1 MAYPIDAA
9 LSEHYEQYEWTL
21 YNSDYDTLEWSEK
34 NAIPKP
40 TKEDLESKLAVIN
53 AAEPMRRL
61 RLHRDRLLQ
70 ECDWRVTKAADTGVT
85 LSNDWK
91 TYRQQLR
98 DLPSTQNPIISDME
112 DDNIGIS
119 SVPWPTKP
127 S

>member
-9 LSEHYEQYEWTL
+9 LSEYYGEYKWFIENHDYETL
-21 YNSDYDTLEWSEK
+21 DWDSSNSIS
-34 NAIPKP
+34 KP
-40 TKEDLESKLAVIN
+40 TKADLESKLSVIN

-61 RLHRDRLLQ
+61 RIHRDRLLQ
-70 ECDWRVTKAADTGVT
+70 ECDWRVTKAADTGVA

-112 DDNIGIS
+112 NDNIGIS
-119 SVPWPTKP
+119 SVTWPTKP

>member
-1 MAYPIDAA
+1 MAYSIDAA
-9 LSEHYEQYEWTL
+9 LSQHYEQYEWTL
-21 YNSDYDTLEWSEK
+21 YNSDYDTQEWSEK

-61 RLHRDRLLQ
+61 RLHRDKLLQ
-70 ECDWRVTKAADTGVT
+70 ECDWRVTKAADTGVA

-119 SVPWPTKP
+119 SVTWPTKP

>member
-9 LSEHYEQYEWTL
+9 LSEHYEEYIWTITD
-21 YNSDYDTLEWSEK
+21 SDYDTLEWDSS
-34 NAIPKP
+34 NSIPKP

-70 ECDWRVTKAADTGVT
+70 ECDWRVTKAADTGVA

-119 SVPWPTKP
+119 SVTWPTKP

>member
-1 MAYPIDAA
+1 MAYSIDAA
-9 LSEHYEQYEWTL
+9 LSQHYEQYELTL

-34 NAIPKP
+34 KSIPKP

-61 RLHRDRLLQ
+61 RLHRDKLLQ
-70 ECDWRVTKAADTGVT
+70 ECDWRVTKADDTGVT

-119 SVPWPTKP
+119 SVTWPTKP

>member
-1 MAYPIDAA
+1 MTKIQINNVVRDMTAEEQAEFDARQVTPPTA
-9 LSEHYEQYEWTL
+9 FEQ
-21 YNSDYDTLEWSEK
+21 SM
-34 NAIPKP
+34 
-40 TKEDLESKLAVIN
+40 IN
-53 AAEPMRRL
+53 LRAERNK
-61 RLHRDRLLQ
+61 LLQ
-70 ECDWRVTKAADTGVT
+70 ECDWRVTKAADTGVA

-119 SVPWPTKP
+119 SVTWPTKP